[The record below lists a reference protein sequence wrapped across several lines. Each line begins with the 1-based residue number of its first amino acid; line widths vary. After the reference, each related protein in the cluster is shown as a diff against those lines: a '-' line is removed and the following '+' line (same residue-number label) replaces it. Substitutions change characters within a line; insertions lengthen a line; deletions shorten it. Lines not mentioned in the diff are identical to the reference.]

1 MNITRREA
9 VLGTVALALT
19 GLGEMAYHLVSP
31 VDPSMD
37 AKTAVASATADLSA
51 MKLASWLDL
60 GIMFY
65 TPALIVLGLV
75 AGARSGRLAWV
86 GTVIGGVAA
95 LIGTGYLFASD
106 VLVVEAAK
114 GKLSVD
120 GYDAYLN
127 NPVVSTAVPIYLVG
141 FVLAMV
147 LLGIALARS
156 GSVPTWAGVLLPISV
171 VVGVIG
177 SGAGV
182 TLVIVLGDLMLLAV
196 FATCAKAMFASAV
209 SSHEAFEP
217 VRA

>member
-1 MNITRREA
+1 
-9 VLGTVALALT
+9 
-19 GLGEMAYHLVSP
+19 
-31 VDPSMD
+31 
-37 AKTAVASATADLSA
+37 
-51 MKLASWLDL
+51 
-60 GIMFY
+60 
-65 TPALIVLGLV
+65 
-75 AGARSGRLAWV
+75 
-86 GTVIGGVAA
+86 
-95 LIGTGYLFASD
+95 
-106 VLVVEAAK
+106 
-114 GKLSVD
+114 
-120 GYDAYLN
+120 
-127 NPVVSTAVPIYLVG
+127 VPIYLVG